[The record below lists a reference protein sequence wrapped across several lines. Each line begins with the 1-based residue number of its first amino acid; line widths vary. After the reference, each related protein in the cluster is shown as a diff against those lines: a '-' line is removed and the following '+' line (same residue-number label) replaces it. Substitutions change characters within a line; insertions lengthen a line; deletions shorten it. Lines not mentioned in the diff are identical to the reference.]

1 MPARTDETP
10 TARDMIQ
17 RQALMDDMM
26 TRCGVD
32 LLALIGKDGGQSH
45 AEARSR
51 CRGCSTVKACR
62 DWLLTAGTATPHPSR
77 RISAPIP
84 GSSGILL
91 GE

>member
-1 MPARTDETP
+1 MPARTDKAP
-10 TARDMIQ
+10 TVRDMIH

-26 TRCGVD
+26 ARCGVD

-62 DWLLTAGTATPHPSR
+62 DWLLTADGDT
-77 RISAPIP
+77 
-84 GSSGILL
+84 SSEPQDFCANSGLFRTLL
-91 GE
+91 DK

>member
-1 MPARTDETP
+1 
-10 TARDMIQ
+10 IQ

-51 CRGCSTVKACR
+51 CRGCSTVKARR
-62 DWLLTAGTATPHPSR
+62 DWLLTADDNTPSEPQDFC
-77 RISAPIP
+77 AN
-84 GSSGILL
+84 SGLFRILL